1 MSNTYGKAAVSQIIT
16 FGTMAAKAVVRDV
29 ARVQDKP
36 YALADKMSK
45 LIPFEVG
52 MTLAKAI
59 DQEEQLVTLLAEDVA
74 AQEIWDMAVQ
84 LEGLT
89 RNAGKHAGGVVI
101 APSQLT
107 DFHRCSATRRVVDL
121 SPSST
126 RTTLKKRAW

>member
-1 MSNTYGKAAVSQIIT
+1 M
-16 FGTMAAKAVVRDV
+16 
-29 ARVQDKP
+29 QDKP

-74 AQEIWDMAVQ
+74 AQEIWDMAV

-89 RNAGKHAGGVVI
+89 RM
-101 APSQLT
+101 
-107 DFHRCSATRRVVDL
+107 RV
-121 SPSST
+121 ST
-126 RTTLKKRAW
+126 RAAWLSLPLN